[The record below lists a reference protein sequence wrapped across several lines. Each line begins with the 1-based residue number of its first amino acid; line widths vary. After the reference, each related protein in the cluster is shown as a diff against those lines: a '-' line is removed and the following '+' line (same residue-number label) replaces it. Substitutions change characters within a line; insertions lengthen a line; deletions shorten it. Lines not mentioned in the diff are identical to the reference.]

1 MRDSMCYKEQNMDD
15 LIIKYIPLVKRIVAK
30 MDTRNRE
37 YDEDDLFSI
46 GIIGLIDALKKYDD
60 KKGTSFETYAH
71 IRVRGAIIDELR
83 KLGKVSR
90 NRIDK
95 LNNYYREKEE
105 LEISLMRTP
114 TEAEICEKMNMEKK
128 DLFEIHETVNDLSN
142 ISLESVLFPQE
153 EGTFGIIDVL
163 EDKDAPSP
171 QDELMK
177 DEQSELLT
185 RAIETLEE
193 REKIILNLYYVEE
206 LTLKEIGHVLDISI
220 PRVSQIH
227 SKIII
232 SLKGKIKKLG
242 AQ

>member
-1 MRDSMCYKEQNMDD
+1 MCYKEQNIDD
-15 LIIKYIPLVKRIVAK
+15 LIIKYIPLVKRIVGTI
-30 MDTRNRE
+30 DTRNRE

-60 KKGTSFETYAH
+60 KKGTTFETYAY

-83 KLGKVSR
+83 KLGRVSR

-95 LNNYYREKEE
+95 LNHYYREKEK
-105 LEISLMRTP
+105 LEIKLMRTP
-114 TEAEICEKMNMEKK
+114 TEAEICKAMNLEKK

-142 ISLESVLFPQE
+142 ISLESVLFPQD

-163 EDKDAPSP
+163 EDREAPSP

-177 DEQSELLT
+177 EEQSQFLT
-185 RAIETLEE
+185 RAISSLEE

-206 LTLKEIGHVLDISI
+206 LTLKEIGHILEISI

-227 SKIII
+227 SKI
-232 SLKGKIKKLG
+232 LLTLREKIEKMG
-242 AQ
+242 DQ